1 MAITARARLRRLPTR
16 AQYDET
22 SIHRILDAGFL
33 AHVGFLVG
41 SQPFVIPTLYGR
53 HESTIFLHGSAAS
66 RMLKNLAVGVPVC
79 ATVTL
84 VDGLV
89 LARSAFNH
97 SMNYRS
103 VMMFGTARLVD
114 GTEKLL
120 GLKVISEHL
129 LAGRWSDVR
138 PPSAKELRATSV
150 LQMTIEEA
158 SAKVRRGPVL
168 DDETDYSLPH
178 WAGVLPASV
187 GWQYPIADSRL
198 SPDLVMPAYLQRLI
212 GAGVSEGHNVKSV
225 TCAREFCE

>member
-1 MAITARARLRRLPTR
+1 MANTARARLRRLPTR

-66 RMLKNLAVGVPVC
+66 RMLKNLAAGVPVC

-103 VMMFGTARLVD
+103 VVMFGTARPVD
-114 GTEKLL
+114 DAEKLL
-120 GLKVISEHL
+120 GLEVISEHL
-129 LAGRWSDVR
+129 LSGRWSDVR
-138 PPSAKELRATSV
+138 PPSVRELKATSV

-158 SAKVRRGPVL
+158 SAKVRQGPVI
-168 DDETDYSLPH
+168 DDEPDYSLPH

-198 SPDLVMPAYLQRLI
+198 SPDVVIPAYLKRLVQVE
-212 GAGVSEGHNVKSV
+212 APEGHSV
-225 TCAREFCE
+225 ESVRPSREVRE